1 MAPEALNESFAK
13 IRIEPPHLPK
23 RAASTFAAL
32 TLHKHGEQPA
42 ASSTPNLHTLPSLS
56 TEPLVFAHPPSSEEH
71 LSYKLSRGED
81 IEDDAKSEVSETAV
95 SSTESDNSREDSSL
109 RVRAPSISFAK
120 QVTLENGDK
129 RPVDEPFGRSDPV
142 EVPISGSYGVPILTP
157 ERYRTGFSE
166 SAHTYEKPYH
176 GHAILGDSLPLDRR
190 RERARPTLREGGRR
204 HPLLYTPPQT
214 PEIPPEIPQSDEAD
228 QVSSQT
234 SEATVA
240 SPTSDEV
247 RTSFNSTLLSPI
259 NTNTTSPISVSPFFV
274 PRSARSMSN
283 NRSDRSS
290 MASTRRRSSRSASSS
305 MSPASAFLFGMAR
318 ATASEDIIEPD
329 DEGQEIGDKSGW
341 IIGRKIG
348 YGGFSTVKE
357 VSTIESKTGKRI
369 VRAVKI
375 VRKNPKAARDELE
388 NERIQAEIEHEVR
401 IWRFLRNRFIV
412 PLIAVYDT
420 PFATFCITRL
430 NIGGTLHSVI
440 RSRRQQYKE
449 GERGLPAHIA
459 KRYTYQLASA
469 IRYLHEDVHVVH
481 RDVKLENVLLD
492 MSAPDSASQGGN
504 VLLCDFGMAD
514 FIHLESR
521 DGPDPD
527 LGSHNRNIG
536 PSDVSSYLHPSASNT
551 TLADTKES
559 TISLMGSLE
568 YAAPE
573 LINAPST
580 LYSPAADIWAFGIVV
595 YALLTGSLPFT
606 HAMPEKLVVM
616 IEKMQ
621 WDSAPLY
628 YAPAVRNGGIAGTA
642 AVELVQGCLTFG
654 AEEGERWDIRKV
666 LNARWLVNCEE
677 MYGDGSVKEG
687 EVWE

>member
-1 MAPEALNESFAK
+1 MAPEALNNGFAK
-13 IRIEPPHLPK
+13 LRIETPLLPK

-32 TLHKHGEQPA
+32 TLHKHGHQPA
-42 ASSTPNLHTLPSLS
+42 TSSTPNLSTLPSLS
-56 TEPLVFAHPPSSEEH
+56 TETLVLACPPSSEEH
-71 LSYKLSRGED
+71 LSYRLSRGED

-95 SSTESDNSREDSSL
+95 SSTESDDSRKDSSF
-109 RVRAPSISFAK
+109 RVRGSSITFAD
-120 QVTLENGDK
+120 QVTLDNGEK
-129 RPVDEPFGRSDPV
+129 KPVDGPFGHSQPV
-142 EVPISGSYGVPILTP
+142 EVPTLGSYGIPIQSP
-157 ERYRTGFSE
+157 ERYRSGLSE
-166 SAHTYEKPYH
+166 RVYAQEKPH
-176 GHAILGDSLPLDRR
+176 FERISDSLPLDRR
-190 RERARPTLREGGRR
+190 KERARSTLRASGRR
-204 HPLLYTPPQT
+204 HPLLYMPPT
-214 PEIPPEIPQSDEAD
+214 TVHHPQRDEAE
-228 QVSSQT
+228 Q
-234 SEATVA
+234 VA
-240 SPTSDEV
+240 SLTSDTTLASSVSEVV
-247 RTSFNSTLLSPI
+247 RTPVNETLLSPI
-259 NTNTTSPISVSPFFV
+259 DTKTTSPIAVSPFFG
-274 PRSARSMSN
+274 PRSTRSLN
-283 NRSDRSS
+283 NSRSERSS
-290 MASTRRRSSRSASSS
+290 MASTRRRTSRSASSS
-305 MSPASAFLFGMAR
+305 MSPASAFLFGMVR
-318 ATASEDIIEPD
+318 APASEDIIEPD

-357 VSTIESKTGKRI
+357 VSTIDPKSGKRI

-481 RDVKLENVLLD
+481 RDIKLENVLLD

-504 VLLCDFGMAD
+504 ILLCDFGMAD
-514 FIHLESR
+514 FIHVESR
-521 DGPDPD
+521 DGPEPD
-527 LGSHNRNIG
+527 LGFHNRNIG
-536 PSDVSSYLHPSASNT
+536 PSDVSSYLHPAATNT
-551 TLADTKES
+551 TLSDVKDS
-559 TISLMGSLE
+559 SVSLMGSLE

-580 LYSPAADIWAFGIVV
+580 LYSPAADIWAFGVVV

-628 YAPAVRNGGIAGTA
+628 NAPAVRNGGIAGTA
-642 AVELVQGCLTFG
+642 AVELVKGCLTFG
-654 AEEGERWDIRKV
+654 ADEGERWNIRQV
-666 LNARWLVNCEE
+666 LKARWLMNCEE
-677 MYGDGSVKEG
+677 MYGDGSIEEA

>member
-1 MAPEALNESFAK
+1 MAPEALNDSFAK
-13 IRIEPPHLPK
+13 LRIEPPHLPK

-42 ASSTPNLHTLPSLS
+42 ASSTPNLHALPSLGAE
-56 TEPLVFAHPPSSEEH
+56 TLVLAHPPSSEEH
-71 LSYKLSRGED
+71 LSYRLSRGED
-81 IEDDAKSEVSETAV
+81 IEEDAKSEVSETAV
-95 SSTESDNSREDSSL
+95 SSTESDSSREDSSL
-109 RVRAPSISFAK
+109 RVRGPSISFAK

-142 EVPISGSYGVPILTP
+142 EVPTSGSYGIPFLTP

-166 SAHTYEKPYH
+166 SVRSHERPYREIT
-176 GHAILGDSLPLDRR
+176 GISLPLDRR
-190 RERARPTLREGGRR
+190 RERSTRRESGRR
-204 HPLLYTPPQT
+204 HPLLYTPPIT
-214 PEIPPEIPQSDEAD
+214 TDNPQSDEAD
-228 QVSSQT
+228 QVASLT
-234 SEATVA
+234 SETTVA
-240 SPTSDEV
+240 SPASDEV
-247 RTSFNSTLLSPI
+247 RTPLNGTLLSPI
-259 NTNTTSPISVSPFFV
+259 DTKTTSPIAVSPFFG

-283 NRSDRSS
+283 NRSERSS
-290 MASTRRRSSRSASSS
+290 MASTRRRPSRSSSSS
-305 MSPASAFLFGMAR
+305 MSPASAFLFGMVR
-318 ATASEDIIEPD
+318 ATASEEITEPD

-357 VSTIESKTGKRI
+357 VSTIDSKTGKRI

-449 GERGLPAHIA
+449 GERGLPAHVA

-504 VLLCDFGMAD
+504 ILLCDFGMAD
-514 FIHLESR
+514 FIHMESR
-521 DGPDPD
+521 DGPEPD

-536 PSDVSSYLHPSASNT
+536 PSDVSSYLHPAATNT
-551 TLADTKES
+551 TLADVKDS
-559 TISLMGSLE
+559 SISLMGSLE

-606 HAMPEKLVVM
+606 HVMPEKLVVM

-628 YAPAVRNGGIAGTA
+628 SAPAVRNGGIAGTA
-642 AVELVQGCLTFG
+642 AVELVKGCLTFG

-677 MYGDGSVKEG
+677 MYGDGSIKEG

>member
-1 MAPEALNESFAK
+1 MAPEALHDSFAK
-13 IRIEPPHLPK
+13 LRLEPPHLPK

-42 ASSTPNLHTLPSLS
+42 ASSTPNLHTLSSLS
-56 TEPLVFAHPPSSEEH
+56 TETLVLAHPPSSEEH
-71 LSYKLSRGED
+71 LSYRLSRGED
-81 IEDDAKSEVSETAV
+81 IEDDAKSEVSESAV

-109 RVRAPSISFAK
+109 RVRGPSISFAK
-120 QVTLENGDK
+120 QVTLDNGDK
-129 RPVDEPFGRSDPV
+129 KPVDEPFGRSDPV
-142 EVPISGSYGVPILTP
+142 EVPTSGSYGIPFFTP

-166 SAHTYEKPYH
+166 SARTHENPYH
-176 GHAILGDSLPLDRR
+176 GTIGNSLPLDRR
-190 RERARPTLREGGRR
+190 RERSTRRESGRR
-204 HPLLYTPPQT
+204 HPLLYSPPT
-214 PEIPPEIPQSDEAD
+214 TTNNAQSEEAE
-228 QVSSQT
+228 Q
-234 SEATVA
+234 VA
-240 SPTSDEV
+240 SLSSETTVGSPASEEV
-247 RTSFNSTLLSPI
+247 RTPLNGTLLSPI
-259 NTNTTSPISVSPFFV
+259 DTKIISPISVSPFFV
-274 PRSARSMSN
+274 PRSARSMSK
-283 NRSDRSS
+283 NRSERSS
-290 MASTRRRSSRSASSS
+290 MASTRQRPSRSSSSS
-305 MSPASAFLFGMAR
+305 MSPASAFLFGMVR
-318 ATASEDIIEPD
+318 ATASEDITEPD

-375 VRKNPKAARDELE
+375 VRKNPKAARDEIE

-449 GERGLPAHIA
+449 GERGLPAHIS

-481 RDVKLENVLLD
+481 RDIKLENVLLD

-504 VLLCDFGMAD
+504 ILLCDFGMAD
-514 FIHLESR
+514 FIHTESR
-521 DGPDPD
+521 DGPEPD

-536 PSDVSSYLHPSASNT
+536 PSDVSSYLHPAASNT
-551 TLADTKES
+551 TLTDTKES

-628 YAPAVRNGGIAGTA
+628 SAPAVRNGGIAGTA
-642 AVELVQGCLTFG
+642 AVELVKGCLTFG
-654 AEEGERWDIRKV
+654 ADEGERWDIRRV

-677 MYGDGSVKEG
+677 MYGDGSVKQG